1 MVFEVQLIYNKFF
14 PMVTIKYSVS
24 TVVLAALIVFGVVA
38 CKKSYDQPAPS
49 GDPGIVATISIKD
62 LKTRYTAGA
71 AVAIQDD
78 QVIEGVVVCDDRSGN
93 YYQQIALQD
102 ATGGILLR
110 LGSANLYNT
119 YPVGRKLFVKVKGL
133 YLGQYSGTLQLGGG
147 IDSAYLSQGGVT
159 LLAYN
164 LFDKHIIKGALN
176 QPVIPLEVSA
186 TQLTTTLQDRYIS
199 TLIRLTDM
207 EFAAADTSKTFA
219 DAGQSGNRIVQ
230 GCSAPT
236 ANRITLRTSNYSN
249 FAEVKVPA
257 GNGSIV
263 GVYSYFGSTRQLTI
277 RDTADVRFNAAR
289 CGTGPTTLLSIAE
302 LRSLYTGATT
312 YGPNSKRITGIV
324 ISDRTTNN
332 LNAQNIY
339 LQQGNG
345 LSGIC
350 VRFSASHSFD
360 LGDSIDINITGQE
373 LSEFNGLLQ
382 LNNIPLGYATRVG
395 TGKTITPRTATFA
408 AIQANFRAWESTLVR
423 IVNITSLVGGTSGR
437 WGGSV
442 TMTDATGTLI
452 AFTSTAASFANN
464 SFPGTADSF
473 VGYLTPFNAVKQI
486 SFRGLSDVVAGAGP
500 PPGSSGLPL
509 TNSPYIQNFDGI
521 ATGLPQGISVKI
533 GASATTLGTGDMPF
547 YPATGLGS
555 PTAWNQTSAGLK
567 NFASFTGMTATSD
580 AAVQGAH
587 PNRALGIRQT
597 SAAGYD
603 PGAAYMLLLDNTTA
617 KTNFQLSFLLQ
628 SLDATPGGRTAAW
641 RVEYGL
647 GDNPTTFTPVT
658 TNPATLTTNLGTFA
672 STPVTVSFGTA
683 INNLNQ
689 KVWIRIV
696 TLSAT
701 TGSGNR
707 PSSAIDDVQLSWN

>member
-1 MVFEVQLIYNKFF
+1 MLKFKF
-14 PMVTIKYSVS
+14 SIGYIALVALLS
-24 TVVLAALIVFGVVA
+24 LALSA
-38 CKKSYDQPAPS
+38 CKKSYDEPAPT
-49 GDPGIVATISIKD
+49 GDPAIVSTLSIKD

-71 AVAIQDD
+71 AVAITDD

-93 YYQQIALQD
+93 YYQQIAIQD

-110 LGSANLYNT
+110 LSSANLFNT
-119 YPVGRKLFVKVKGL
+119 YPVGRRLFVKVKGL
-133 YLGQYSGTLQLGGG
+133 FLGQYNGTLQLGGG
-147 IDSAYLSQGGVT
+147 IDSAYLNQGGVT

-176 QPVIPLEVSA
+176 QSVTPIDVSA
-186 TQLTTTLQDRYIS
+186 TQLTTSLQDRYVS

-207 EFAAADTSKTFA
+207 EFAIGDTGKNYA

-230 GCSAPT
+230 GCSAPST
-236 ANRITLRTSNYSN
+236 NRITLRTSNYSD
-249 FAEVKVPA
+249 FADVKVPA

-277 RDTADVRFNAAR
+277 RDTTDVRFTASR
-289 CGTGPTTLLSIAE
+289 CGTGPTTLLSIAD
-302 LRSLYTGATT
+302 LRALYAGTT
-312 YGPNSKRITGIV
+312 VYAPSNRRITGVV
-324 ISDRTTNN
+324 ISDRSTNN

-339 LQQGNG
+339 IQQGTG
-345 LSGIC
+345 LAGIC
-350 VRFSASHSFD
+350 VRFSGAHSFD
-360 LGDSIDINITGQE
+360 LGDSIDINVTGQE

-382 LNNIPLGYATRVG
+382 LNNVPLSYATRVS
-395 TGKTITPRTATFA
+395 TGKTITPRTTTFT
-408 AIQANFRAWESTLVR
+408 AIQTNFRAWESTLVR

-452 AFTSTAASFANN
+452 AFTATTASFANN
-464 SFPGTADSF
+464 LFPGTADSF
-473 VGYLTPFNAVKQI
+473 IGYLTPFNTVRQI
-486 SFRGLSDVVAGAGP
+486 SIRSLSDVVAGAGP

-509 TNSPYIQNFDGI
+509 TSSPYIQNFDGI

-533 GASATTLGTGDMPF
+533 GATATSVGTGDMPF

-567 NFASFTGMTATSD
+567 NFASFTGMAAAND
-580 AAVQGAH
+580 AVVQGAH

-603 PGAAYMLLLDNTTA
+603 PGAAYVLLLDNTTG
-617 KTNFQLSFLLQ
+617 KINFQLSFLLQ
-628 SLDATPGGRTAAW
+628 SLDATPGGRTTAW
-641 RVEYGL
+641 RVDYGI
-647 GDNPTTFTPVT
+647 GENPSSFTAVT

-672 STPVTVSFGTA
+672 STPVTISFGTA
-683 INNLNQ
+683 LNNLNQ

-696 TLSAT
+696 TLSST

-707 PSSAIDDVQLSWN
+707 PSTAIDDVQLSWN